1 MVKTQIYCLF
11 RTKYNL
17 SGRPNLV
24 TDLEQRR
31 DRDKMFFLM
40 FDDVN
45 ENRYHGG
52 DNNHGGHGDKAGPRP
67 SELQFKKLLPNHD
80 DYNCNLD
87 DDGDDDGDDDDDDG
101 DDDTWRHATPS
112 VFMSR

>member
-1 MVKTQIYCLF
+1 MIVVMVKTQIYCLF

-31 DRDKMFFLM
+31 DWDKMFFLL

-45 ENRYHGG
+45 ENGYNGG
-52 DNNHGGHGDKAGPRP
+52 DNNHDDHGERERETQPA
-67 SELQFKKLLPNHD
+67 E
-80 DYNCNLD
+80 
-87 DDGDDDGDDDDDDG
+87 
-101 DDDTWRHATPS
+101 TA
-112 VFMSR
+112 VF

>member
-52 DNNHGGHGDKAGPRP
+52 DNNYDDLGDKGSPRLP
-67 SELQFKKLLPNHD
+67 KLQF
-80 DYNCNLD
+80 
-87 DDGDDDGDDDDDDG
+87 
-101 DDDTWRHATPS
+101 
-112 VFMSR
+112 F